1 MSTVINGSSP
11 SITFS
16 DGTTQTTSAFGT
28 GSNLYTTGTNIGI
41 GTNSPSNK
49 LTIQADATG
58 ASFADNGI
66 AQLLVEGLTDY
77 TKRIGVGID
86 TTNNVGVIQ
95 AQKYGTGTYPLALN
109 PAGGNVGIGTNSPA
123 SLVTIIPS
131 TTPTTVATATQLA
144 IGESTNN
151 GGYRLLLGYANLS
164 SYTGVIQANGGG
176 SGTPLALNPSG
187 GNVGIGTSSPTDKLH
202 VYNTAYADCMLIES
216 TQIFSTL
223 AFKCSTNSNTAVFGV
238 NGVGDAYIENKKSSG
253 NISFTTNGNV
263 AMTIDQNQSVNVANG
278 GSRASGADTSSYPR
292 LIAGA
297 SGGTSGSSS
306 GGFGEFFYAN
316 PSGGSCSFKIVNG
329 TCYLIAIW
337 SSSGSASAN
346 PVLYLC
352 FGLNKGGGSN
362 PLFQKIGGAA
372 ETWSFSYALTGSYDT
387 IVTVTDGGYNQGTRV
402 VIMQL
407 GSQ

>member
-123 SLVTIIPS
+123 FKLQVSGAQNANDIV
-131 TTPTTVATATQLA
+131 
-144 IGESTNN
+144 STNTTIN
-151 GGYRLLLGYANLS
+151 SSLRMQMIDVYASIFTTASYPLTFGTNNTERMRL
-164 SYTGVIQANGGG
+164 
-176 SGTPLALNPSG
+176 
-187 GNVGIGTSSPTDKLH
+187 D
-202 VYNTAYADCMLIES
+202 
-216 TQIFSTL
+216 
-223 AFKCSTNSNTAVFGV
+223 
-238 NGVGDAYIENKKSSG
+238 SSG
-253 NISFTTNGNV
+253 NFLVKQSGTTNG
-263 AMTIDQNQSVNVANG
+263 T
-278 GSRASGADTSSYPR
+278 
-292 LIAGA
+292 GA
-297 SGGTSGSSS
+297 SLQSNLATGSVGISGS
-306 GGFGEFFYAN
+306 FATVWTI
-316 PSGGSCSFKIVNG
+316 PSGTQGIFTVSMGGNG
-329 TCYLIAIW
+329 QY
-337 SSSGSASAN
+337 
-346 PVLYLC
+346 
-352 FGLNKGGGSN
+352 GGGALFYVAYGQFPAGGNAYVVKLAGPGGDQSGYSWSWQLASN
-362 PLFQKIGGAA
+362 GQFQMRNDTNGVQFTPTI
-372 ETWSFSYALTGSYDT
+372 SMLT
-387 IVTVTDGGYNQGTRV
+387 
-402 VIMQL
+402 L
-407 GSQ
+407 G